1 MLLYKIGI
9 LLCTLIIGLSAVFAT
24 CTCDMHHCDTQL
36 IYGGDGHQR
45 KTPRHTPS
53 RHTPHK
59 SPTRHT
65 PHKTPHK
72 TSPLR
77 YTPTRQPY
85 KQKHEI
91 KPKYNNINPEN
102 IELLYNPGELL
113 SHVSDNTPGTEFTRI
128 IAPDAP
134 RLAYKQADQFPI
146 KTCIHWGQLKLMLTE
161 VEFIALA
168 IQARGNDPREIYLVY
183 PGSAPGHH
191 MNKLSNMFPDVH
203 FELYDPNDFIP
214 KDTAMIKTHVQF
226 FMNADAEKW
235 KSADHPDKF
244 IIFNTDIRTFP
255 ATPEVVAENMQMQ
268 RRWYD
273 IMRPELSM
281 FKFRLP
287 WNKGHTEYPLGDI
300 YIQPF
305 PGQSSTETRLIVKKD
320 AKPFAYDHT
329 MYEEQCA
336 YHNNVM
342 RARAYTGLYR
352 PLNLHTDTLDNC
364 YDCTAFLEI
373 CKLYL
378 TVTGKP
384 AEEADIIALAQD
396 ISAHIV
402 DGKTLVSQTD
412 KEYNDKIAK
421 LRSAVFVQCQK
432 KCKFCTIPDT
442 TDRVFNSKR
451 MHSHA
456 EIPDE

>member
-1 MLLYKIGI
+1 MILYKIGI
-9 LLCTLIIGLSAVFAT
+9 LLCALIIGLSAVFAK
-24 CTCDMHHCDTQL
+24 CTCDMYDNKL
-36 IYGGDGHQR
+36 IYGGKHRGRQTPHRSPAKSPAKSPNRQTPHRSPAKSPAKSPNRQTQHR
-45 KTPRHTPS
+45 KTIHD
-53 RHTPHK
+53 
-59 SPTRHT
+59 
-65 PHKTPHK
+65 
-72 TSPLR
+72 
-77 YTPTRQPY
+77 
-85 KQKHEI
+85 I
-91 KPKYNNINPEN
+91 KPKYTNINPEN

-113 SHVSDNTPGTEFTRI
+113 SHVSDNTQGTEFTRI

-134 RLAYKQADQFPI
+134 RLTYKQADQFPI

-191 MNKLSNMFPDVH
+191 MNKLSAMFPDVH

-320 AKPFAYDHT
+320 AKPFAYEHT
-329 MYEEQCA
+329 TYEEQCA

-342 RARAYTGLYR
+342 RARAYDLYK
-352 PLNLHTDTLDNC
+352 PLDLHTDTLDNC

-432 KCKFCTIPDT
+432 KCKFCTIPDN

>member
-1 MLLYKIGI
+1 MMLLYKFGI
-9 LLCTLIIGLSAVFAT
+9 LLCALIIGLSAVFAK
-24 CTCDMHHCDTQL
+24 CTCDMSGNKS
-36 IYGGDGHQR
+36 IYGGQQHQQHR
-45 KTPRHTPS
+45 SPGRQTPHRS
-53 RHTPHK
+53 PHK
-59 SPTRHT
+59 SPKRQTPHRSPHKSPKQSPKYSSKSHT
-65 PHKTPHK
+65 PHD
-72 TSPLR
+72 
-77 YTPTRQPY
+77 
-85 KQKHEI
+85 I
-91 KPKYNNINPEN
+91 KPKYSNITEEN
-102 IELLYNPGELL
+102 IKLLYEPGDLL
-113 SHVSDNTPGTEFTRI
+113 SHVSDNTPGTDFTRI

-134 RLAYKQADQFPI
+134 RLTYKQADQFPI

-191 MNKLSNMFPDVH
+191 MNKLSAMFPDVH

-214 KDTAMIKTHVQF
+214 KDTDKIKTHVQF

-268 RRWYD
+268 RKWYD

-287 WNKGHTEYPLGDI
+287 WTKGHTEYPLGDI

-320 AKPFAYDHT
+320 AQPFAYDHT
-329 MYEEQCA
+329 LYEEQCA

-342 RARAYTGLYR
+342 RARAYDLYK
-352 PLNLHTDTLDNC
+352 PLDLNTDTLDNC

-378 TVTGKP
+378 TVTNKP
-384 AEEADIIALAQD
+384 ADESDIIALAQD

-402 DGKTLVSQTD
+402 DGKTLITQTA
-412 KEYNDKIAK
+412 KEYHDKIAK
-421 LRSAVFVQCQK
+421 LRSAIFIQCKK
-432 KCKFCTIPDT
+432 KCKFCTVAENA
-442 TDRVFNSKR
+442 DRVFNSKR